1 MTAETGTKKIRI
13 GVAGLGA
20 VAQSVHL
27 PLIQRRWD
35 LFELAAVAD
44 LSAAN
49 GVAVGAQFG
58 VGPEHVYPTLGD
70 MLEAEQ
76 LDGVVL
82 LTSGSHGGPALEAL
96 QRGVAVFCEKPLAY
110 SLAEIDQLLEAEAA
124 AGKPRLLLAYM
135 KEYDPAVLALRE
147 RLPDA
152 SEIRYVNVEVL
163 HPSGPSQLAFANLH
177 PAARDVDPATIA
189 ELVAGDRAV
198 IARALGD
205 EVAAARGDLY
215 ANVVLG
221 SLIHDIS
228 LVRALVGPIATV
240 DDVSLWAEQDA
251 PGSIEV
257 SGTISENARVHVHW
271 HYLAD
276 YPHYRETVSIHH
288 TTGTLELEFTVPY
301 LLNAP
306 TELRI
311 VSKSGPGNSHEL
323 VRSVDEA
330 FEAELVAF
338 HRMITEGVEPPTRA
352 EHGRV
357 DVQTGQRILAVL
369 AAKSGLTI
377 GGEAA
382 QLS

>member
-1 MTAETGTKKIRI
+1 
-13 GVAGLGA
+13 
-20 VAQSVHL
+20 
-27 PLIQRRWD
+27 
-35 LFELAAVAD
+35 
-44 LSAAN
+44 
-49 GVAVGAQFG
+49 
-58 VGPEHVYPTLGD
+58 
-70 MLEAEQ
+70 
-76 LDGVVL
+76 
-82 LTSGSHGGPALEAL
+82 
-96 QRGVAVFCEKPLAY
+96 
-110 SLAEIDQLLEAEAA
+110 
-124 AGKPRLLLAYM
+124 
-135 KEYDPAVLALRE
+135 
-147 RLPDA
+147 
-152 SEIRYVNVEVL
+152 
-163 HPSGPSQLAFANLH
+163 
-177 PAARDVDPATIA
+177 
-189 ELVAGDRAV
+189 
-198 IARALGD
+198 
-205 EVAAARGDLY
+205 
-215 ANVVLG
+215 
-221 SLIHDIS
+221 
-228 LVRALVGPIATV
+228 
-240 DDVSLWAEQDA
+240 
-251 PGSIEV
+251 
-257 SGTISENARVHVHW
+257 VHVHW